1 MLLAS
6 GSQLRA
12 PVPSYAQAVRSRDIH
27 LVSENLFSKK
37 ASESRSWRGTEF
49 VIGRVCVWYVC
60 ACRVYLWYV
69 CVHLVRA
76 ICVPVVCVRVVYVCV
91 HARGCTPCSGVPGE
105 KAVNALAGEEG
116 DALPR
121 TP

>member
-6 GSQLRA
+6 GSQLRV
-12 PVPSYAQAVRSRDIH
+12 PVPSSAEAVRSRDLH

-49 VIGRVCVWYVC
+49 VTGRVHVVLC
-60 ACRVYLWYV
+60 ACRLYLRYV

-76 ICVPVVCVRVVYVCV
+76 ICVPVVYVHVVYVCV
-91 HARGCTPCSGVPGE
+91 HARVCTPCSGVPGE
-105 KAVNALAGEEG
+105 K
-116 DALPR
+116 P
-121 TP
+121 